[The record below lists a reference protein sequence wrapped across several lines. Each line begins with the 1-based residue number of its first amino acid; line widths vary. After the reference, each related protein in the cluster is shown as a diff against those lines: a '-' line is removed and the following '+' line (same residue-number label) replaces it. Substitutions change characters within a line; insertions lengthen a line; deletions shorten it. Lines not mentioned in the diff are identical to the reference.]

1 MTCSSG
7 GRPARRRVGRELHQ
21 PEECATSLFHPTW
34 TRPGGDLAGSHQN
47 MLESSLMARALV
59 LLVAAIVSFGLVVA
73 ASADPP
79 DPTWIAGFWD
89 DDDQDTAVIAVL
101 SIPGWVAPADPSFI
115 PFLIVDPLAVISMRP
130 CIRTSVFAAVESRGP
145 PLSPKRPL

>member
-1 MTCSSG
+1 
-7 GRPARRRVGRELHQ
+7 
-21 PEECATSLFHPTW
+21 
-34 TRPGGDLAGSHQN
+34 

-101 SIPGWVAPADPSFI
+101 SIPGWVAPTHPSFVS
-115 PFLIVDPLAVISMRP
+115 FLIIDPLAVIPIRP
-130 CIRTSVFAAVESRGP
+130 EIRASVFTSVESRGP
-145 PLSPKRPL
+145 PLTPKPPKPLL

>member
-1 MTCSSG
+1 
-7 GRPARRRVGRELHQ
+7 
-21 PEECATSLFHPTW
+21 
-34 TRPGGDLAGSHQN
+34 
-47 MLESSLMARALV
+47 MARALV

-73 ASADPP
+73 ANADPP

-89 DDDQDTAVIAVL
+89 DDDQDTAVSAVL
-101 SIPGWVAPADPSFI
+101 STPGWVAPADPSFI